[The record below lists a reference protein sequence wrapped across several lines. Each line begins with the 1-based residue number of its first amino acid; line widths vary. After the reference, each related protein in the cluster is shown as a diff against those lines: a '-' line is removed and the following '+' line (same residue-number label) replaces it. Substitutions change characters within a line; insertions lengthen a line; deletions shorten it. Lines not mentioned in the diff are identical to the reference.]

1 MAEAECPSGCN
12 PVAAIKR
19 TLESTFMRFT
29 YWACSLLLSGLVA
42 ALSLRLADR
51 GDAAAG
57 EPPASDLLGMPPV
70 ARTIFA
76 PPLVDPVNPVDFG
89 AKCDGVSDDS
99 SAFQAALDV
108 GDVRVPAGTCV
119 IDHTVKIT
127 VSHRHME
134 CTKGTTL
141 RQTKPVFSMFSV
153 VAPDGETLTG
163 DSIANCVFEGTNS
176 AAPRFIL
183 DDDALHYN
191 IPVETRDRV
200 SDFTLVGNTFRRFFG
215 QAMFQTYGE
224 VDGGSG
230 DVIAY
235 NRFESCGYYGAVF
248 VAHRHGYIGHNV
260 LIDCAVGVEN
270 DNAQQLGGDNV
281 IEYNDVRAIHGY
293 GAPDMGA
300 SVLLTGGTAGDADY
314 STNIVRYNTVMG
326 VSKKAYFSF
335 TTRPSIIWQKA
346 GGGAAQYRQNTCV
359 RGCKV
364 VQ

>member
-1 MAEAECPSGCN
+1 MRSASWVSGIFL
-12 PVAAIKR
+12 AG
-19 TLESTFMRFT
+19 
-29 YWACSLLLSGLVA
+29 LLAVLSFHV
-42 ALSLRLADR
+42 LAGR
-51 GDAAAG
+51 GDAPADEPRVTLPAAR
-57 EPPASDLLGMPPV
+57 AIV
-70 ARTIFA
+70 V

-89 AKCDGVSDDS
+89 ARCDGVSDDS
-99 SAFQAALDV
+99 AAFQAALDK

-119 IDHTVKIT
+119 INRTVRIT

-134 CTKGTTL
+134 CSKGTTL
-141 RQTKPVFSMFSV
+141 RQTRPVFSMFSV
-153 VAPDGETLTG
+153 VAPDGKTLTG
-163 DSIANCVFEGTNS
+163 DSIANCVFVGSNDV
-176 AAPRFIL
+176 APRFIL
-183 DDDALHYN
+183 GDDALHYN

-224 VDGGSG
+224 LDGGSG
-230 DVIAY
+230 DIIAY

-270 DNAQQLGGDNV
+270 DNPQQFGGGNL
-281 IEYNDVRAIHGY
+281 IEYNVVRAVHGY

-326 VSKKAYFSF
+326 VSQKAYDSVA
-335 TTRPSIIWQKA
+335 TLPSIIWQKA
-346 GGGAAQYRQNTCV
+346 VGGAAQYWQNTCV